1 MDRIQ
6 IVKDIIKLKSQLS
19 ATDHKVLKYMEG
31 RLTEEEY
38 EEVKTQR
45 QAMRDE
51 INALK
56 AQLNP
61 EQDSKEEEVND
72 QE

>member
-1 MDRIQ
+1 MSKIQ

-19 ATDHKVLKYMEG
+19 ATDYKVLKYMEG

-56 AQLNP
+56 DQLNP